1 MARTQPWYQD
11 YHVLCHMFPSAGYLA
26 MPSFIA
32 LMAVFWGSIESS
44 IQHLAHHCPVC
55 KLGLGDLVYWKMGVS
70 QQCYLTPPDSYCV
83 FIACVEMGSRFKY
96 RCPGRPFPDAPFL
109 MPLFRLLLHCVEFNL
124 AVIILAFCREGNVAV
139 AVSDWEPGKVAWVP
153 FLHVL
158 TEVQTRL
165 VRVLPISK
173 LLRLELA

>member
-1 MARTQPWYQD
+1 
-11 YHVLCHMFPSAGYLA
+11 
-26 MPSFIA
+26 
-32 LMAVFWGSIESS
+32 
-44 IQHLAHHCPVC
+44 
-55 KLGLGDLVYWKMGVS
+55 
-70 QQCYLTPPDSYCV
+70 
-83 FIACVEMGSRFKY
+83 
-96 RCPGRPFPDAPFL
+96 

-124 AVIILAFCREGNVAV
+124 AVILLTFCSYRKGNVAV
-139 AVSDWEPGKVAWVP
+139 SVSDWEPGKVAWVP

>member
-1 MARTQPWYQD
+1 
-11 YHVLCHMFPSAGYLA
+11 
-26 MPSFIA
+26 
-32 LMAVFWGSIESS
+32 
-44 IQHLAHHCPVC
+44 
-55 KLGLGDLVYWKMGVS
+55 
-70 QQCYLTPPDSYCV
+70 
-83 FIACVEMGSRFKY
+83 
-96 RCPGRPFPDAPFL
+96 

-124 AVIILAFCREGNVAV
+124 AVILLTFCREGNVAV

-158 TEVQTRL
+158 TEVQTHL